1 MNNNFYYF
9 HDYYLKK
16 YGSNRRYPKEIHKIV
31 YEDEKY
37 GTCAILV
44 NHLCSQYHSIYIF
57 FLIYN
62 KFNFYII

>member
-44 NHLCSQYHSIYIF
+44 KVVY
-57 FLIYN
+57 
-62 KFNFYII
+62 